1 MDEKRI
7 SSQVRKRQ
15 SDTKERIPD
24 ILKIYKK
31 EKLEN
36 FINKMMEVSDMLLF
50 FIDYKGEIIVS
61 GDAIYEYGSDKKYQ
75 FIFFKK
81 CYDTL
86 AIAATKA
93 AIKNKPF
100 LFYCPKKIVNLTIPI
115 VIDGHYMGALAG
127 GMIRCDEENAFP
139 IFSQENENEDWKEN
153 EKHLKNIPIL
163 PYKKIM
169 AWSELLFSFLEEM
182 KEKEEC
188 RLQLLK
194 KERYKKHLE
203 EIRRNNILLK
213 EDIEK
218 KEQERLKAKLLPQ
231 LLLNFF
237 VTASNYAV
245 LENAVQTEEVIV
257 DLSSVF
263 RYYMDDSF
271 EEIAV
276 KQELEQID
284 KYLKTL
290 QNQYDGRFHFII
302 NCKEDAKWAKIPVLS
317 IFPFVEYIINDG
329 ILPGHFKGK
338 LYLDVELSNRYILVQ
353 IQLQSTD
360 YILGGFNRRREMT
373 IDDTFLIEQ
382 IRNTEKRLFHI
393 YDGDC
398 QVIIHPDMVKIQMPE
413 RIETRRNGSD

>member
-50 FIDYKGEIIVS
+50 FMDYKGEIIVS

-75 FIFFKK
+75 SIFLKK

-115 VIDGHYMGALAG
+115 VINGHYMGALAG

-139 IFSQENENEDWKEN
+139 VFSQEYENEDWKEN

-317 IFPFVEYIINDG
+317 IFPFVEYVINDG

-398 QVIIHPDMVKIQMPE
+398 QVIIHPDMVKIEMPE

>member
-61 GDAIYEYGSDKKYQ
+61 GDAMYEYGSNKKYQ
-75 FIFFKK
+75 SIFFKK

-139 IFSQENENEDWKEN
+139 VFSQENENEDWKEQ

-169 AWSELLFSFLEEM
+169 AWSDLLFSFLEEM
-182 KEKEEC
+182 REKEEY
-188 RLQLLK
+188 RRQLLK
-194 KERYKKHLE
+194 MERYKKHLE
-203 EIRRNNILLK
+203 EIRSSNILLK
-213 EDIEK
+213 ADIEK

-231 LLLNFF
+231 RLLNFF
-237 VTASNYAV
+237 VTVSNYAV
-245 LENAVQTEEVIV
+245 LENAIQTEEVIV
-257 DLSSVF
+257 DLASVL
-263 RYYMDDSF
+263 RYYMDDSY
-271 EEIAV
+271 EKIAV

-290 QNQYDGRFHFII
+290 KNQYEGRFHYII
-302 NCKEDAKWAKIPVLS
+302 NCEEDAKWVKIPILC
-317 IFPFVEYIINDG
+317 IFPFVEYVINDG
-329 ILPGHFKGK
+329 ILPGHFKGR
-338 LYLDVELSNRYILVQ
+338 LYLNVELSGGYILIQ

-360 YILGGFNRRREMT
+360 YILGAPKGKREMT
-373 IDDTFLIEQ
+373 IDDNFLNEQ

-393 YDGDC
+393 YDGEC
-398 QVIIHPDMVKIQMPE
+398 RLLIHPDMVKIEIPE
-413 RIETRRNGSD
+413 NRETRRNEGG

>member
-398 QVIIHPDMVKIQMPE
+398 QVIIHPDMVKIEMPE
-413 RIETRRNGSD
+413 RIETRRNESD

>member
-413 RIETRRNGSD
+413 RRETRRNERD